1 MQRRTTLE
9 SPSEPMRHDP
19 LRHEPHAI
27 ALSVDAP
34 SLDAASLVPERR
46 LLADLYSVTKPRMNF
61 LVVVTTVI
69 GFAVAAGS
77 VAALA
82 LTPWLL
88 LHTLFGTALT
98 AASASVFNQII
109 EREYDAKMRRT
120 RNRPL
125 ASGRLGSV
133 EASVW
138 GSLLLMAGVAWLVAF
153 VNPITAALGFLTVVL
168 YVLIYTPIKRL
179 SSLCTL
185 VGAIPGAVPPM
196 MGVTAVRSEVDG
208 LAWALFAILFVWQMP
223 HFFALALM
231 YRDDYAAGGFRMLPL
246 VENGIARTRRQIMGF
261 TLLLVPVSLAPLMVD
276 AGGWVY
282 GVVASVL
289 GGVFL
294 RYAWPASRGTPGSER
309 KLFLWSIV
317 YLPLLLGALML
328 GW

>member
-1 MQRRTTLE
+1 MQRRPTLD
-9 SPSEPMRHDP
+9 SPARPIQRELPRREPQ
-19 LRHEPHAI
+19 
-27 ALSVDAP
+27 ALTLG
-34 SLDAASLVPERR
+34 LDASAIDPASLAPERR

-69 GFAVAAGS
+69 GFAVASGG
-77 VAALA
+77 VASLSS
-82 LTPWLL
+82 TPWLL

-98 AASASVFNQII
+98 AAAASVFNQVI

-125 ASGRLGSV
+125 ASGRLGSI

-138 GSLLLMAGVAWLVAF
+138 GSLLLVSGVVWLAWY
-153 VNPITAALGFLTVVL
+153 VNPITAGLGFLTVVL
-168 YVLIYTPIKRL
+168 YVLIYTPMKRL

-196 MGVTAVRSEVDG
+196 MGVTAVRNDLDA

-246 VENGIARTRRQIMGF
+246 IDHGIARTRRQILGF
-261 TLLLVPVSLAPLMVD
+261 SLLLVPVSLTPLLVD
-276 AGGWVY
+276 AGGWAY
-282 GVVASVL
+282 GIIAALLGVVFV
-289 GGVFL
+289 
-294 RYAWPASRGTPGSER
+294 RYARPASRGTPGSER

>member
-1 MQRRTTLE
+1 
-9 SPSEPMRHDP
+9 MRHESRR
-19 LRHEPHAI
+19 LEPHAV
-27 ALSVDAP
+27 ALAVEAP
-34 SLDAASLVPERR
+34 AIDAASLAPERR

-77 VAALA
+77 VADLA
-82 LTPWLL
+82 SMPWLL
-88 LHTLFGTALT
+88 LHTLLGTALT

-125 ASGRLGSV
+125 ASGRLGTV
-133 EASVW
+133 GALVW
-138 GSLLLMAGVAWLVAF
+138 GSLLLVAGVAWLVGF

-168 YVLIYTPIKRL
+168 YVLIYTPMKRL

-196 MGVTAVRSEVDG
+196 MGVTAVRNEVDA

-223 HFFALALM
+223 HFFALAMM

-246 VENGIARTRRQIMGF
+246 IENGIARTRRQILGF
-261 TLLLVPVSLAPLMVD
+261 SLLLLPVSLTPLLVD
-276 AGGWVY
+276 SGGVVY
-282 GVVASVL
+282 GLVASVL
-289 GGVFL
+289 GFVFL
-294 RYAWPASRGTPGSER
+294 RYAWPASRGSAGSER
-309 KLFLWSIV
+309 KLFLWSII